1 MTFIEIFFT
10 LILFF
15 IILLIYVHIQN
26 HYKTNDT
33 MEIFEYEYVS
43 NIQLQDICD
52 LKQPILFN
60 FYNNVPEL
68 FQDVSTSFFSNFSN
82 TDIFVKDI
90 DDYWKKPSP
99 TSVDSIPLSFKS
111 FINLT
116 HKDEKKQY
124 FTENNHSFIEQHPHI
139 QSIHTHLQPYFTY
152 YPTYD
157 FISGSY
163 NSITPLRFHK
173 DYRFFFIVL
182 SGSMKIK
189 MLPHKYINELNC
201 IMDYENMEYW
211 SPVNSFD
218 TSNNNIQFLEF
229 EIFAGYTLY
238 IPPYWFYSIKFSGEN
253 QQNIAIT
260 TKYNSPMNILAN
272 ISDHGKNII
281 QKYNTYYKPLPTTSP
296 IVKSNTL

>member
-116 HKDEKKQY
+116 HKDEKKQ
-124 FTENNHSFIEQHPHI
+124 
-139 QSIHTHLQPYFTY
+139 
-152 YPTYD
+152 
-157 FISGSY
+157 
-163 NSITPLRFHK
+163 
-173 DYRFFFIVL
+173 
-182 SGSMKIK
+182 
-189 MLPHKYINELNC
+189 
-201 IMDYENMEYW
+201 
-211 SPVNSFD
+211 
-218 TSNNNIQFLEF
+218 
-229 EIFAGYTLY
+229 
-238 IPPYWFYSIKFSGEN
+238 
-253 QQNIAIT
+253 
-260 TKYNSPMNILAN
+260 
-272 ISDHGKNII
+272 
-281 QKYNTYYKPLPTTSP
+281 
-296 IVKSNTL
+296 